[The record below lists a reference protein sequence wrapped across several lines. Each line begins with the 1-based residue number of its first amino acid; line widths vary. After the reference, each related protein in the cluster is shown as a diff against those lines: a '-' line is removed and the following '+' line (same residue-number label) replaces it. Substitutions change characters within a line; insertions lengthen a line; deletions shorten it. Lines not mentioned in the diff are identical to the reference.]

1 MQTPLYRP
9 PALVQTCVIV
19 RPGDRDPY
27 AEMLAGVPDLV
38 DAGIVPDYNPQRL
51 DAMRMP
57 GRPVD
62 GVMGRWTA
70 TAARTYG
77 GVDAA
82 GGQRHS
88 EHVAKYGASEEMIHA
103 K

>member
-27 AEMLAGVPDLV
+27 AEMLANVPDLV
-38 DAGIVPDYNPQRL
+38 DQGIVPDYNPQRL
-51 DAMRMP
+51 DATRMP

-62 GVMGRWTA
+62 APMVKWTA

-77 GVDAA
+77 GVDA
-82 GGQRHS
+82 GGNVRHS
-88 EHVAKYGASEEMIHA
+88 EHVAKYGASEESIHA